1 MLLTIWTAHIS
12 SPHLPEPI
20 NSEPTILDGFDRREV
35 MVSHRVELPCKATG
49 YPAPKYRWLK
59 DNSPLERD
67 SRFRQLST
75 GLLIEN
81 VRPSDAGSYV
91 CEVWNSL
98 GNAAMVGQL
107 QVKRKSKSL
116 SLFLKKICKM
126 FVFLFL
132 SFLPLL
138 IGQLRAGRKWLR
150 RMIGLL
156 TAD

>member
-1 MLLTIWTAHIS
+1 
-12 SPHLPEPI
+12 
-20 NSEPTILDGFDRREV
+20 

-98 GNAAMVGQL
+98 GNAARVGQL
-107 QVKRKSKSL
+107 QVKRKSKGFSP
-116 SLFLKKICKM
+116 FLLYCRYI
-126 FVFLFL
+126 FLIIFL
-132 SFLPLL
+132 AFLALL
-138 IGQLRAGRKWLR
+138 IGQ
-150 RMIGLL
+150 
-156 TAD
+156 